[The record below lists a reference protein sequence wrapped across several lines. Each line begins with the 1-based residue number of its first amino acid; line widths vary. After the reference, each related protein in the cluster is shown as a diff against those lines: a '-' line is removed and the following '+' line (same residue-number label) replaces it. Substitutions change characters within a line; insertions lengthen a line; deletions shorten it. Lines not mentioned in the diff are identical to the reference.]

1 MLRFLHSLFSSGELV
16 LPRVESAFDV
26 KSVRDAL
33 IQLEQHWRHELPG
46 TSPTFL
52 PDVSQKAAQ
61 VLMRLCRAVVDRDL
75 GVEQAKL
82 MIDQIGLSEDSSP
95 EQHYSVDLVLR
106 FLPQVADRA
115 RRISESD
122 ALLELMKKIGQQWPL
137 SSVGMKD
144 CAPDQLPAALQ
155 HPTLWRM
162 YVDRIIAARDNSRVH
177 NPLVRNAIAA
187 ALGPFENLEGW
198 TFLSDDPATGTNAH
212 PASTNL

>member
-26 KSVRDAL
+26 KSVHDAL
-33 IQLEQHWRHELPG
+33 IQLEQHWRRELPG
-46 TSPTFL
+46 TPPTFL
-52 PDVSQKAAQ
+52 PDVSLKAAQ
-61 VLMRLCRAVVDRDL
+61 VLMRLCRAVVDRDM
-75 GVEQAKL
+75 GVELAEQ
-82 MIDQIGLSEDSSP
+82 MIGQIGLTEDSSP
-95 EQHYSVDLVLR
+95 EQHYSADLVLR

-122 ALLELMKKIGQQWPL
+122 ASLELMKKIGQKWPL

-144 CAPDQLPAALQ
+144 CAPDQLPTALQ
-155 HPTLWRM
+155 HSTLWRM

-187 ALGPFENLEGW
+187 ALGPFPNLVAW
-198 TFLSDDPATGTNAH
+198 TFFSDDSATGKNAN